1 MLIKE
6 DIMKK
11 INLPLL
17 VLLLAFAFS
26 VTCISPSGA
35 AEPASQPYTFTV
47 GLTGDIAGIEPGL
60 TYDPNT
66 IPVVSQITDNLVK
79 RTPDGGLEP
88 QLAREI
94 ETPDD
99 TTYIYKLRDDATFSD
114 GAPLTADDVVWSLQR
129 YADPNGGALQ
139 QWNYE
144 NVLSIEKTGDLE
156 VTVKLKQPSN
166 TWKHV
171 ASTNP
176 SYISSKKHFEET
188 GEHIGTGA
196 YVFESRV
203 SGQEIVLKKRG
214 NYWDGDISGA
224 PDTVVFKI
232 VPDATTLVTALKHG
246 EIDYALA
253 PPGDLLGELIATP
266 SLKVNNYPD
275 RAITFVAFNTGRGPT
290 GDVNVRRAIYSAI
303 DIDEFVVNVVGAL
316 GSVTT
321 GIPNSPALYG
331 EHPDQWQKFSDGA
344 AKYPYDVEKAKEYLA
359 QSAYPDGFTANVVV
373 NQNPRYNDIALY
385 LQEKLRPLGINIEI
399 LKVTGEEHD
408 EYYFGNV
415 LDADGKRDYDLLVG
429 SWWPNNDVGG
439 ILEPLY
445 QSGNASNVAVYGN
458 AAADALIREEMT
470 ILDETVRNAKIF
482 EALNIILPD
491 APYIYVL
498 YPNAQNAINAK
509 FATPPIDST
518 PAFDALRYVDVRLK

>member
-1 MLIKE
+1 
-6 DIMKK
+6 MKK
-11 INLPLL
+11 IILSVFVVLL
-17 VLLLAFAFS
+17 VFTLSAVCNSSA
-26 VTCISPSGA
+26 SGA
-35 AEPASQPYTFTV
+35 EYTFTI
-47 GLTGDIAGIEPGL
+47 GLTGDIAGLEPGL
-60 TYDPNT
+60 AYDPNT
-66 IPVVSQITDNLVK
+66 IPVLSQITDNLVK

-88 QLAREI
+88 QLAKEI

-99 TTYIYKLRDDATFSD
+99 TTYIYKLRDDVTFSD

-144 NVLSIEKTGDLE
+144 NVLSIEKTGGLE

-171 ASTNP
+171 AATNP

-203 SGQEIVLKKRG
+203 NGQEIVLKKRG
-214 NYWDGDISGA
+214 DYWNGDISEA
-224 PDTVVFKI
+224 PGKLIYKI
-232 VPDATTLVTALKHG
+232 VPDSTTLVTALKNG
-246 EIDYALA
+246 EIDYAPV
-253 PPGDLLGELIATP
+253 PPADLLGELIAAP
-266 SLKVNNYPD
+266 SLKVSNYPD

-290 GDVNVRRAIYSAI
+290 SDVNVRRAIYSAI
-303 DIDEFVVNVVGAL
+303 DIDEFVVNVVGNL

-331 EHPDQWQKFSDGA
+331 EHPDQWQKFSDSA
-344 AKYPYDVEKAKEYLA
+344 IKYPYDIGKAKEYLA

-373 NQNPRYNDIALY
+373 NQNPRYNDIGLY
-385 LQEKLRPLGINIEI
+385 LQENLKPLGINIEI

-408 EYYFGNV
+408 EYYFGNI
-415 LDADGKRDYDLLVG
+415 LDADGKRGYDLLVG

-445 QSGNASNVAVYGN
+445 QSGNSSNVAAYGN

-470 ILDETVRNAKIF
+470 ILDETARNAKIF

-498 YPNAQNAINAK
+498 YPNAQNVINAK
-509 FATPPIDST
+509 FTTPPIDST
-518 PAFDALRYVDVRLK
+518 PASDALRYVDVRLAK

>member
-1 MLIKE
+1 
-6 DIMKK
+6 MKK
-11 INLPLL
+11 IILPLFIA
-17 VLLLAFAFS
+17 LLALTFAVS
-26 VTCISPSGA
+26 DSAGA
-35 AEPASQPYTFTV
+35 EPYTFTI

-66 IPVVSQITDNLVK
+66 IPVVSQITDNLVQ
-79 RTPDGGLEP
+79 RTPDGRLEP

-144 NVLSIEKTGDLE
+144 NVLSIEKTGDME
-156 VTVKLKQPSN
+156 VTIKLKEPSN
-166 TWKHV
+166 AWKHV
-171 ASTNP
+171 AATNP

-203 SGQEIVLKKRG
+203 NGQEIVLKKRG
-214 NYWDGDISGA
+214 NYWNGDISGA
-224 PDTVVFKI
+224 PDKLIYKI
-232 VPDATTLVTALKHG
+232 VPDATTLVTALKNG
-246 EIDYALA
+246 EIDYAPA
-253 PPGDLLGELIATP
+253 PPADLLGELIAAP

-275 RAITFVAFNTGRGPT
+275 RAITFVAFNTSRGPT

-303 DIDEFVVNVVGAL
+303 DIDEFVVNAVGDL

-321 GIPNSPALYG
+321 GIPNSSALYG
-331 EHPDQWQKFSDGA
+331 EYPDQWQKFSAGA
-344 AKYPYDVEKAKEYLA
+344 AKYPYDIEKAKEYLA

-373 NQNPRYNDIALY
+373 NQNPRYNDIGLY
-385 LQEKLRPLGINIEI
+385 LQENLKPLGINIEI

-445 QSGNASNVAVYGN
+445 QSGNSSNVAVYAN

-470 ILDETVRNAKIF
+470 ILDETARNAKIF

-491 APYIYVL
+491 APYIYAL

-509 FATPPIDST
+509 FVTPPIDSVAGSD
-518 PAFDALRYVDVRLK
+518 AFRYVDVRLTK